1 MNGACMPLLFLC
13 ISLLING
20 VHTGFSFGLT
30 IFPSYHMFP
39 QILKDSSTDVSLSP
53 APGCGGYCIPGPPAQ
68 DQLTNPRDW
77 PCVPCPLIPCAQK
90 PQPRGSSR
98 RGRRVRVNNVSHVG
112 VTLTVCLVTS
122 TPLVVPPHYVGSPS
136 QSPWSLW
143 EGMGSFPCL
152 FAGVWQH
159 PSPGDLPHSCS
170 SVPDL
175 RTGSAAE
182 PGRGIFTCLRGW
194 LL

>member
-1 MNGACMPLLFLC
+1 MNGTCMPLLFLC
-13 ISLLING
+13 ISLLIDG

-30 IFPSYHMFP
+30 IFPSYHVSP
-39 QILKDSSTDVSLSP
+39 DSEGLLDRCLTKPCTWLWGILHSR
-53 APGCGGYCIPGPPAQ
+53 PPAQ

-77 PCVPCPLIPCAQK
+77 PRVPCPLIPCAQK
-90 PQPRGSSR
+90 PQPRGLSR

-122 TPLVVPPHYVGSPS
+122 TPLVVPSHYVGSPS

-143 EGMGSFPCL
+143 EGTGSFPYL

-182 PGRGIFTCLRGW
+182 PGRGIFTCLLGW